1 MNKKQIKNILEQT
14 KILFLENDYHLLSV
28 EANERSLTHKF
39 AEHLQAVIGCSWNV
53 DCEYN
58 RYGSEIKVIGGIKEI
73 IGDKTT
79 TDDIRAKTIYP
90 DIIVHK
96 RGADGQNLLV
106 IEAKKNADDECRIK
120 DMKKLQKIQTKY
132 NYCFAVFVDF
142 KIGTNKIEV
151 VFLDNKNYEL
161 RCKNN

>member
-14 KILFLENDYHLLSV
+14 KILFLENDHYLLTV

-39 AEHLQAVIGCSWNV
+39 AEHLQTVIGCSWNV

-58 RYGSEIKVIGGIKEI
+58 RYGPEIKVIDGIKEI
-73 IGDKTT
+73 VGCDTP
-79 TDDIRAKTIYP
+79 TDDIKAKTVFP
-90 DIIVHK
+90 DIIIHK
-96 RGADGQNLLV
+96 RGADGPNLVV
-106 IEAKKNADDECRIK
+106 IEAKKDANDEHRIK
-120 DMKKLQKIQTKY
+120 DVQKLQKIQTKY
-132 NYCFAVFVDF
+132 NYCFAVFIDF
-142 KIGTNKIEV
+142 KTETKGIEV